1 MFGTCTKIHVCQVVT
16 WNMCYSATCLCTF
29 VFSCYFS
36 APDTFQLARRV
47 FPAKYIEG
55 SRAKKLQYSQSS
67 ANFDL
72 QQRSISNIPMTFK
85 PLPSAPVHSNLET
98 KRRLSLFFLLHFV
111 RLQARS
117 VSSESTFT
125 LSSLS
130 VRRFCHYRV
139 VTAEKSPGSLRV
151 PKPNTICLK
160 DKSERDVILIKINL
174 CWHSLGPVA
183 SAFFIAC
190 FDNVIKDGFRLL
202 IKFSKLVRLP
212 LRNFMDSSFVF

>member
-1 MFGTCTKIHVCQVVT
+1 M
-16 WNMCYSATCLCTF
+16 
-29 VFSCYFS
+29 
-36 APDTFQLARRV
+36 
-47 FPAKYIEG
+47 
-55 SRAKKLQYSQSS
+55 
-67 ANFDL
+67 
-72 QQRSISNIPMTFK
+72 
-85 PLPSAPVHSNLET
+85 
-98 KRRLSLFFLLHFV
+98 

-125 LSSLS
+125 LSSVS
-130 VRRFCHYRV
+130 VRRFCHYLV

-212 LRNFMDSSFVF
+212 LRNFMDSSFVFWLVNETRVAFLEKSPPPAETLFLKSLVQTLWWTRVLARSRPAETGGRWKTGKNCCSALPQSPKD